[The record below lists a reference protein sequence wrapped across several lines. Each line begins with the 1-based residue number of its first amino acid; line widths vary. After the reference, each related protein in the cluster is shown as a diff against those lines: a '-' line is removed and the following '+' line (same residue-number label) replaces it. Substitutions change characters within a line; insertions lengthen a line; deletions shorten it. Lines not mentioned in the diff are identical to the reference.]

1 LGGTKIDGHTDKEV
15 EPT

>member
-1 LGGTKIDGHTDKEV
+1 MGGTKIDGHTDKEV